1 MNDAQIFQLAG
12 IPLFVMGL
20 VWVIRP
26 QSLKQVIRDMATN
39 KGALLLAGI
48 SAFII
53 GYLIVAFHNVW
64 SGGSAVIITI
74 IGWLALLKGLFITVA
89 ASANV
94 NLYGFMGKIR
104 KFFVVLPWLVL
115 IVGVVALYFGY
126 FA

>member
-1 MNDAQIFQLAG
+1 MTDAQIFQLAG

-26 QSLKQVIRDMATN
+26 QSLKQIIKDMAAN

-48 SAFII
+48 SAFVI

-64 SGGSAVIITI
+64 SGGSTVIITV
-74 IGWLALLKGLFITVA
+74 IGWLALLKGLFITIA
-89 ASANV
+89 ASANMD
-94 NLYGFMGKIR
+94 LYAVIARIR

-115 IVGVVALYFGY
+115 IVGLVALYFGY